1 MMVAQNPQEV
11 ASQAASQRK
20 SGQITRADAD
30 IFRRALSTFAELG
43 YQATTVRELAKRLDV
58 SHNFINDR
66 YGSKENFWRAVID
79 SAMQDMATDLNTS
92 FDTWLDEDDAETL
105 RAVITRFF
113 ALAANSPQVNRIVA
127 DESVRDSSRL
137 DYLVENYTRKFWD
150 RLAPIIQRLMDDG
163 RMPQVPLPLVFI
175 AINGPALALTHENMI
190 NRLGSPAKETA
201 EDVNRMAEFLAGM
214 VVEGLLPSSRPKL
227 A

>member
-30 IFRRALSTFAELG
+30 IFRRGLSTFAELG

-79 SAMQDMATDLNTS
+79 FAMQDMATDLNTS
-92 FDTWLDEDDAETL
+92 FDKEDDAETL

-113 ALAANSPQVNRIVA
+113 TLTANSPQVNRIVA

-137 DYLVENYTRKFWD
+137 DYLAENYTRKFWD
-150 RLAPIIQRLMDDG
+150 RLAPIIQRLMDGG
-163 RMPQVPLPLVFI
+163 RMPQVPLHLVFI

-190 NRLGSPAKETA
+190 NRLGPPAKETA

>member
-150 RLAPIIQRLMDDG
+150 RLAPIIQRLMDGG

-190 NRLGSPAKETA
+190 NRLGPPAKETA